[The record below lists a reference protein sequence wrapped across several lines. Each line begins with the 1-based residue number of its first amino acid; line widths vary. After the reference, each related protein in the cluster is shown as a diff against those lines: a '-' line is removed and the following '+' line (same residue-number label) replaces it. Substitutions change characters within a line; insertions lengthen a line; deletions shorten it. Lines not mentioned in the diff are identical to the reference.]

1 MKKRVLFLVLLVT
14 GVACLAQD
22 YPFKLAIDNQQTSLT
37 LALAKEQIYRL
48 RVSNFY
54 TGGVFYNLYYGLK
67 DKSLELSTG
76 HQHLT
81 IAGGL
86 VVSDAQ
92 YQDATIIAGQHDF
105 LNYQAGITPLYS
117 FYEFGL
123 NKLLTLNYLEEN
135 KQISKAI
142 ALSSRRTILSLSANY
157 PLSDNLNFAAAYAGS
172 SIAQGAGVSQNSGT
186 GVMVSAEYQNLL
198 LWGITNTLKL
208 SSYSWAWQQAPGL
221 DPYSADLFN
230 NAVDRQI
237 SGLKDQ
243 TNNRLTV
250 FEYRGEYQAEN
261 TTLYLKLK
269 TILDST
275 TSAYTLG
282 VNYKVPEIA
291 GLGLGLSV
299 TNMTDLFRQQAGPVV
314 VGSLTYVGSLQD
326 L

>member
-1 MKKRVLFLVLLVT
+1 MKKRILFLVLLVT

-37 LALAKEQIYRL
+37 LALAKEQIYRMQL
-48 RVSNFY
+48 SVFY
-54 TGGVFYNLYYGLK
+54 NNELFYNLYYGLK

-76 HQHLT
+76 HLHLT
-81 IAGGL
+81 VANGL
-86 VVSDAQ
+86 VLSDAQ
-92 YQDATIIAGQHDF
+92 VKEASIVSGQHDF
-105 LNYQAGITPLYS
+105 LHYRVGMTPLYN
-117 FYEFGL
+117 FYEVSLAGL
-123 NKLLTLNYLEEN
+123 VALNYFDEN
-135 KQISKAI
+135 KQASNLVAISSQRSI
-142 ALSSRRTILSLSANY
+142 ISVALNY
-157 PLSDNLNFAAAYAGS
+157 DFTENLKFGAAYAGS
-172 SIAQGAGVSQNSGT
+172 SIAQGTGVSQNSGT

-208 SSYSWAWQQAPGL
+208 SSYSWDWQQAPGL

-230 NAVDRQI
+230 NAVDQQI

-250 FEYRGEYQAEN
+250 FEYRGQYQAEN

-291 GLGLGLSV
+291 GLGLGLSF
-299 TNMTDLFRQQAGPVV
+299 TNMSDLFRQQAGPVV
-314 VGSLTYVGSLQD
+314 MGSLTYVGSLQD